1 MTVDKSAVMN
11 AKSAATSRWY
21 QALAEAQAALTAHAL
36 ATVVTVAGSAPRG
49 AGSKMLITPDTLHDS
64 LGGGRLE
71 QLVVERAREGL
82 AQGQSGCLLE
92 EIALGQHA
100 QQCCGGHVQVLI
112 ELYPALAPRLALFGA
127 GHVGQAIVTLLAP
140 LGWQID
146 WRDSRAEQLTAATTP
161 AGCEGRVER
170 QAFNILTD
178 LPRAKAA
185 PASESL
191 PVMAGSHVL
200 VLTHDHVEDQA
211 LIAVLAA
218 RDDLASLGLIGS
230 SSKWARFRQR
240 LSGDLAEH
248 EIARVRC
255 PIGVPG
261 IPGKRPEEIAIGV
274 VAELLQIEALQIE
287 ARRSDGA
294 AVNSPDKATGH
305 GASPQGTSAR
315 GTSARGASLDSH
327 GLTRKGARQLRA
339 HFAPDAM
346 HQTET
351 TQKAE

>member
-1 MTVDKSAVMN
+1 MSAGKNVDKSAV
-11 AKSAATSRWY
+11 RWY

-71 QLVVERAREGL
+71 QLVVERAREKL
-82 AQGQSGCLLE
+82 ARGQSGCLLE

-146 WRDSRAEQLTAATTP
+146 WRDSRAEQLTSATTP
-161 AGCEGRVER
+161 AGCEGRVAR
-170 QAFNILTD
+170 QTFNVLTE
-178 LPRAKAA
+178 LPTGKAA
-185 PASESL
+185 PGSEAL

-200 VLTHDHVEDQA
+200 VLTHDHVEDQV
-211 LIAVLAA
+211 LIAALAA

-240 LSGDLAEH
+240 LRGDLEEH
-248 EIARVRC
+248 QAARVRC

-274 VAELLQIEALQIE
+274 VAELLQIEA
-287 ARRSDGA
+287 RRSDEA
-294 AVNSPDKATGH
+294 ALNSADKAARH
-305 GASPQGTSAR
+305 GTSLQKSTSAQGT
-315 GTSARGASLDSH
+315 SLDSH
-327 GLTRKGARQLRA
+327 GLTRQGARQLRA
-339 HFAPDAM
+339 QFAPDAM

>member
-1 MTVDKSAVMN
+1 MNVDKSAVMN
-11 AKSAATSRWY
+11 AKSAATDRWY

-71 QLVVERAREGL
+71 QLVVERAREML
-82 AQGQSGCLLE
+82 ARGQSGCLLE

-146 WRDSRAEQLTAATTP
+146 WRDSRPEQLTAATTP

-170 QAFNILTD
+170 QAFNILTY
-178 LPRAKAA
+178 LPTAKAA

-211 LIAVLAA
+211 LIAALAP

-240 LSGDLAEH
+240 LRGDLAEH
-248 EIARVRC
+248 QIARVRC

-274 VAELLQIEALQIE
+274 VAELLQIEA
-287 ARRSDGA
+287 RRSDEA

-305 GASPQGTSAR
+305 GTSIQGT
-315 GTSARGASLDSH
+315 SLDSH
-327 GLTRKGARQLRA
+327 GLTRQGARQLRA

-346 HQTET
+346 HQTKT

>member
-1 MTVDKSAVMN
+1 MNVDKSAVMS
-11 AKSAATSRWY
+11 AVKSAATNRWY

-71 QLVVERAREGL
+71 QLVVDRAREGL

-127 GHVGQAIVTLLAP
+127 GHVGQAIITLLAP

-146 WRDSRAEQLTAATTP
+146 WRDSRTEQLTAATIP
-161 AGCEGRVER
+161 AGCEGRVAR
-170 QAFNILTD
+170 QAFNILAD

-240 LSGDLAEH
+240 LGGDLAEH

-274 VAELLQIEALQIE
+274 VAELLQIEA
-287 ARRSDGA
+287 RRSDEA

-305 GASPQGTSAR
+305 GASLQGTSAR

>member
-1 MTVDKSAVMN
+1 MN
-11 AKSAATSRWY
+11 AKSAATGRWY

-71 QLVVERAREGL
+71 QLVVERARERL

-127 GHVGQAIVTLLAP
+127 GHVGQAIVHLLAP

-146 WRDSRAEQLTAATTP
+146 WHDSRAEQLAAAAVP
-161 AGCEGRVER
+161 PGCEGRVQR
-170 QAFNILTD
+170 QIFNILSEPSLASAT
-178 LPRAKAA
+178 PAK
-185 PASESL
+185 ESL
-191 PVMAGSHVL
+191 STLLPGMTNCHVL
-200 VLTHDHVEDQA
+200 ILTHDHIEDQA
-211 LIAVLAA
+211 LVAALAT
-218 RDDLASLGLIGS
+218 REDLASLGLIGS
-230 SSKWARFRQR
+230 DSKWARFRQR
-240 LSGDLAEH
+240 LRGDLDEH

-274 VAELLQIEALQIE
+274 VAELLQIEARRNDE
-287 ARRSDGA
+287 AALSSHDRAS
-294 AVNSPDKATGH
+294 GH
-305 GASPQGTSAR
+305 GTSIQGTS
-315 GTSARGASLDSH
+315 LDGH
-327 GLTRKGARQLRA
+327 GLTRREARQLRA
-339 HFAPDAM
+339 RFSPDAT
-346 HQTET
+346 HQTAP

>member
-1 MTVDKSAVMN
+1 
-11 AKSAATSRWY
+11 
-21 QALAEAQAALTAHAL
+21 
-36 ATVVTVAGSAPRG
+36 
-49 AGSKMLITPDTLHDS
+49 
-64 LGGGRLE
+64 
-71 QLVVERAREGL
+71 
-82 AQGQSGCLLE
+82 
-92 EIALGQHA
+92 
-100 QQCCGGHVQVLI
+100 VQVLI
-112 ELYPALAPRLALFGA
+112 ELYPALAPRLALFDA

-146 WRDSRAEQLTAATTP
+146 WRDSRPEQLTAATTP

-178 LPRAKAA
+178 LPTAKAA

-211 LIAVLAA
+211 LIAALAP

-240 LSGDLAEH
+240 LRSDLEEH
-248 EIARVRC
+248 QIARVRC

-274 VAELLQIEALQIE
+274 VAELLQIEA
-287 ARRSDGA
+287 RRSDEA

-305 GASPQGTSAR
+305 GASLQGTSAQ
-315 GTSARGASLDSH
+315 GTSLDSH
-327 GLTRKGARQLRA
+327 GLTRQGARQLRA

>member
-1 MTVDKSAVMN
+1 MNVDKSADKSAVMN
-11 AKSAATSRWY
+11 AVKSAATGRWY

-71 QLVVERAREGL
+71 QLVVERARERL
-82 AQGQSGCLLE
+82 ARGQSGCLLE

-146 WRDSRAEQLTAATTP
+146 WRDSRPEQLTAATTP
-161 AGCEGRVER
+161 AGCEGRVAR

-178 LPRAKAA
+178 LPTAKAA

-211 LIAVLAA
+211 LVAALAP

-240 LSGDLAEH
+240 LRGDLAEH
-248 EIARVRC
+248 QIARVRC

-274 VAELLQIEALQIE
+274 VAELLQIEA
-287 ARRSDGA
+287 RRSDEA
-294 AVNSPDKATGH
+294 AVNSSDKATGH
-305 GASPQGTSAR
+305 GASLQGT
-315 GTSARGASLDSH
+315 SLDSH
-327 GLTRKGARQLRA
+327 GLTRQGARQLRA

>member
-1 MTVDKSAVMN
+1 MSAIKR
-11 AKSAATSRWY
+11 AIKSAATSRWY

-71 QLVVERAREGL
+71 QLVVERARAML
-82 AQGQSGCLLE
+82 AQGQSGCHLE

-112 ELYPALAPRLALFGA
+112 ELYPALAPRLTLFGA
-127 GHVGQAIVTLLAP
+127 GHVGQAIVHLLAP
-140 LGWQID
+140 LDWQID
-146 WRDSRAEQLTAATTP
+146 WRDSRTEQLESATIP
-161 AGCEGRVER
+161 AGSEGRVQR
-170 QAFNILTD
+170 QTFNILTD
-178 LPRAKAA
+178 LPLSKAA
-185 PASESL
+185 PASDSL
-191 PVMAGSHVL
+191 PVRAGSHVL

-211 LIAVLAA
+211 LVAALAP

-240 LSGDLAEH
+240 LRGDLDEH
-248 EIARVRC
+248 EVARIRC

-261 IPGKRPEEIAIGV
+261 IPGKRPEEIAIAV
-274 VAELLQIEALQIE
+274 VAELLQLQ
-287 ARRSDGA
+287 ASRA
-294 AVNSPDKATGH
+294 AQQTDDANSP
-305 GASPQGTSAR
+305 TS
-315 GTSARGASLDSH
+315 SHPPSLDGN

-339 HFAPDAM
+339 RLAPDAM
-346 HQTET
+346 HQTEPT
-351 TQKAE
+351 RKAE